1 MAFADTITTVGNKII
16 ALVGTRAKTDL
27 SNITSDGEDVIRDL
41 AGGGSGVPV
50 GTVIAYMGTTEPDG
64 YLLMDGRVLS
74 QETYA
79 DLYSVIGVSQLPSGA
94 TESGGVY
101 TWTGSNGITYSTGA
115 GTDDATHKYKMFAIA
130 DMTDGRYLMG
140 STVAG
145 TRKVAGIPNI
155 TGSPTVAY
163 SYLGDGWG
171 EDKYSGAFHSWG
183 YGSGELAVG
192 TGFIRY
198 HFDLSAARCSSVYGN
213 SSTVTP
219 LSISTK
225 YIVKF

>member
-16 ALVGTRAKTDL
+16 ALVNTRSKTDL
-27 SNITSDGEDVIRDL
+27 SNITSAGESVIRNL
-41 AGGGSGVPV
+41 ASGSVPV

-79 DLYSVIGVSQLPSGA
+79 DLYNVVGVSQLPSGA

-101 TWTGSNGITYSTGA
+101 TWTDSNGITYSTGE

-145 TRKVAGIPNI
+145 TR
-155 TGSPTVAY
+155 
-163 SYLGDGWG
+163 
-171 EDKYSGAFHSWG
+171 
-183 YGSGELAVG
+183 
-192 TGFIRY
+192 
-198 HFDLSAARCSSVYGN
+198 
-213 SSTVTP
+213 
-219 LSISTK
+219 TK
-225 YIVKF
+225 

>member
-101 TWTGSNGITYSTGA
+101 TWTDSNGITYSTGA

-145 TRKVAGIPNI
+145 TRNLKSEIP
-155 TGSPTVAY
+155 
-163 SYLGDGWG
+163 
-171 EDKYSGAFHSWG
+171 
-183 YGSGELAVG
+183 
-192 TGFIRY
+192 IRGV
-198 HFDLSAARCSSVYGN
+198 DV
-213 SSTVTP
+213 
-219 LSISTK
+219 SISMQVTLR
-225 YIVKF
+225 I

>member
-101 TWTGSNGITYSTGA
+101 TWTDSNGITYSTGT

-145 TRKVAGIPNI
+145 TSQEAGLPDIKGFHV
-155 TGSPTVAY
+155 GSGCQNWTVPE
-163 SYLGDGWG
+163 G
-171 EDKYSGAFHSWG
+171 SGAFKNSGTWANAG
-183 YGSGELAVG
+183 YGGGNYNWCKFAIFFNASDSNAM
-192 TGFIRY
+192 
-198 HFDLSAARCSSVYGN
+198 YGS

-219 LSISTK
+219 LSESCQFIIR
-225 YIVKF
+225 Y